1 MEHLPQKDFNPRI
14 WVFLCDCCLNYPEF
28 EKAALGFS
36 FPASI
41 IKVEE
46 MCISLVHSEKVRQAF
61 ESGADGV
68 LLAGCHLGQC
78 KRGNNVE
85 RLQLIHQ
92 HHLLLKDMGIEPK
105 RLGQSFTAPG
115 TGKTLQVA
123 FSHFLEGIREM
134 GPAMRPGMRPELK
147 ENSTR
152 A

>member
-1 MEHLPQKDFNPRI
+1 MEHLPQKDFNPRL

-41 IKVEE
+41 IQVEE
-46 MCISLVHSEKVRQAF
+46 MCISLVSPRKLRHAF

-68 LLAGCHLGQC
+68 LLAGCHLGKCQ
-78 KRGNNVE
+78 RGNNVE
-85 RLQLIHQ
+85 RLQLIHRHQ
-92 HHLLLKDMGIEPK
+92 MLLKEMGIEAK

-115 TGKTLQVA
+115 TGKTLQGA
-123 FSHFLEGIREM
+123 FAEFMEGIRNL
-134 GPAMRPGMRPELK
+134 GPAQRPERRHGLK
-147 ENSTR
+147 ENSTQ